1 MIRAV
6 VTGAAGRM
14 GINIVRLITETKG
27 IKLVGAAEYPEHK
40 LVGRDAGEVAGIGPI
55 HVPIAA
61 GLEKAMNNCD
71 VVIDFTNSNASL
83 AHIDV
88 VAKANRSIVVGSTGF
103 LPAQKEMI
111 AKRRD
116 ARIFL
121 APNMSVGMN
130 VLYMLVAEATRALGH
145 DYDVEI
151 IEMHHRMKRDAPSGS
166 AIRLAEAVAN
176 TRGRDADHDMVH
188 GRKGLVGERTPREIG
203 MHAVRG
209 GDVIGDHTVIFAGM
223 GERIELTHKASSRET
238 FAHGAVRA
246 ALWIT
251 KQEPG
256 VYDVLDMLG
265 LKEFIPS

>member
-1 MIRAV
+1 MVRAT

-14 GINIVRLITETKG
+14 GANIIRLIQETKG

-71 VVIDFTNSNASL
+71 VVIDFTSANASL
-83 AHIDV
+83 AHIDL
-88 VAKANRSIVVGSTGF
+88 VAAEGRSIVVGSTGF
-103 LPAQKEMI
+103 LPQQKAMI
-111 AKRRD
+111 AKRKD
-116 ARIFL
+116 AKIFL

-130 VLYMLVAEATRALGH
+130 VLYKLVAEATKALGD

-151 IEMHHRMKRDAPSGS
+151 IEVHHRFKKDAPSGS
-166 AIRLAEAVAN
+166 AVRLAEAVAN
-176 TRGRDADHDMVH
+176 ARDRDASHDMVH
-188 GRKGLVGERTPREIG
+188 GREGLVGERTRREIG
-203 MHAVRG
+203 MHAVRA
-209 GDVIGDHTVIFAGM
+209 GDVIGDHTVIFGGH

-246 ALWIT
+246 AIWIP

-256 VYDVLDMLG
+256 VYDVMDMLG
-265 LKEFIPS
+265 LK

>member
-1 MIRAV
+1 M
-6 VTGAAGRM
+6 GA
-14 GINIVRLITETKG
+14 NIIRLIQETKG
-27 IKLVGAAEYPEHK
+27 IKVVGAAEYPEHK
-40 LVGRDAGEVAGIGPI
+40 FVGRDAGELAGIGPI
-55 HVPIAA
+55 HVPVAP
-61 GLEKAMNNCD
+61 GLAKAMNNCD

-83 AHIDV
+83 AHIDI
-88 VAKANRSIVVGSTGF
+88 VAAEGRAIVIGSTGF
-103 LPAQKEMI
+103 LPQQKASI

-130 VLYMLVAEATRALGH
+130 VLYRLVAEATKALGH

-151 IEMHHRMKRDAPSGS
+151 VEMHHKMKRDAPSGS
-166 AIRLAEAVAN
+166 AIRLAEAVSDV
-176 TRGRDADHDMVH
+176 RGRDADHDMVH

-209 GDVIGDHTVIFAGM
+209 GDVIGDHTVIFAGQ
-223 GERIELTHKASSRET
+223 GERIELTHRASSRET

-246 ALWIT
+246 AMWIP

-256 VYDVLDMLG
+256 VYDVMDMLG
-265 LKEFIPS
+265 LK